1 MANFGLG
8 SVDYEP
14 LPAIRAISNLS
25 STFIKEKSKK
35 QSEKLS
41 NRPGSLSPLHLT
53 YKTLNESDFHGL
65 CIGFMKLQSRNSHF
79 IHESMDKLPSA
90 LAEPKLLSKHYNF
103 SENKRLTNK
112 LDFSKI
118 KKSIRN
124 GEKYSEKYSVIS
136 KDQRFAGRNPQS
148 LKLAKGVIPVTM
160 SKLSKKINENSVKLR
175 VNGFIKSFS
184 PRTPNH
190 LLDTSLFTFKK

>member
-1 MANFGLG
+1 MTIQMLTGIDPKGFKK
-8 SVDYEP
+8 YENRQTGEQTVP
-14 LPAIRAISNLS
+14 LP
-25 STFIKEKSKK
+25 
-35 QSEKLS
+35 
-41 NRPGSLSPLHLT
+41 
-53 YKTLNESDFHGL
+53 
-65 CIGFMKLQSRNSHF
+65 
-79 IHESMDKLPSA
+79 
-90 LAEPKLLSKHYNF
+90 
-103 SENKRLTNK
+103 
-112 LDFSKI
+112 
-118 KKSIRN
+118 
-124 GEKYSEKYSVIS
+124 EKYSEKYSVIS